1 MTYTLEQTHEAM
13 VRANII
19 WDTLSISDKALW
31 RNECILKGYK
41 KKYRSYYHYIIDRIL
56 TEEMLFKN
64 GPLPL
69 RKVGLIKDILVVAYR
84 DLEVFAYIDVRFNI
98 VNFLG
103 QEIKKKVF
111 SCGEFEIKEYDMELN
126 ETDDLGADFLCD
138 DEGRLDLKGDIAT
151 IFCSNVFPDTYYEK
165 YLKIILKPSFE
176 RKEILEYAES
186 PLFRVAF
193 QMRHEE
199 GFIWFWF

>member
-1 MTYTLEQTHEAM
+1 MSYTLEQTHEAM
-13 VRANII
+13 VRANLI
-19 WDTLSISDKALW
+19 WDTLSISDKVLW
-31 RNECILKGYK
+31 RNECILRGYK
-41 KKYRSYYHYIIDRIL
+41 KKYRSYYHYIIDKIL
-56 TEEMLFKN
+56 TEEMYYKN

-69 RKVGLIKDILVVAYR
+69 RKIGLIKDILVVAYR

-103 QEIKKKVF
+103 QEIKKKAF

-126 ETDDLGADFLCD
+126 ETDDLGANFLCD
-138 DEGRLDLKGDIAT
+138 EEGRLDLKGDIAT
-151 IFCSNVFPDTYYEK
+151 IFCSDVIPDTYYEK

-176 RKEILEYAES
+176 REKILEYAES
-186 PLFRVAF
+186 PIFRVAF

-199 GFIWFWF
+199 GFFWWWF